1 MTFEL
6 RILFTFLVGVK
17 TKEYAAQVTTHLSA
31 QAKILHV
38 SLYRKSLPTADLYMQ
53 RVWHSALICKIFERG
68 GEYLKGLSYPWMKHC
83 TKCLIDVV
91 LFNSL

>member
-38 SLYRKSLPTADLYMQ
+38 SLYRKSLPTADL
-53 RVWHSALICKIFERG
+53 HA
-68 GEYLKGLSYPWMKHC
+68 
-83 TKCLIDVV
+83 T
-91 LFNSL
+91 SLA